1 MTGQHLTEEV
11 KKQLDSRIHQIFEI
25 MDKDKEDLVTL
36 EKYQKSIMEDPNL
49 LEIFDFIKRGM

>member
-1 MTGQHLTEEV
+1 
-11 KKQLDSRIHQIFEI
+11 

-49 LEIFDFIKRGM
+49 LEIFDFIKRGMKDLNQFEISNVDNNE